1 MTFLSIVDWS
11 NICVFEITVAIIGMV
26 VVFASLI
33 LLVVFFLRLP
43 KVVHFNYRRFFR
55 LQGHELTPETS
66 GTPTM
71 SGETNAAIA
80 MALYLYFNELHD
92 KESNVITMNRIEKRY
107 SPWSSKIYNI
117 KNNPFR

>member
-11 NICVFEITVAIIGMV
+11 NIGVFEVTVAVIGMV
-26 VVFASLI
+26 VVYASLI
-33 LLVVFFLRLP
+33 MLVVFFLWLP

-55 LQGHELTPETS
+55 MQGHELTPEN
-66 GTPTM
+66 GMPTM
-71 SGETNAAIA
+71 SAETNAAIA

-92 KESNVITMNRIEKRY
+92 KESNVLTMNRIEKRY